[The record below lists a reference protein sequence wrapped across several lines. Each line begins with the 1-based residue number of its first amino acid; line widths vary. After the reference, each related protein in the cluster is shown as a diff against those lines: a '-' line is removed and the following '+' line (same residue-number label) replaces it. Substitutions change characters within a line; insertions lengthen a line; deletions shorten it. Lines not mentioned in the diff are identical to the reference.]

1 VVFIYNI
8 ERFTHT
14 YVVGIFWS
22 WPTSEFPRNF
32 RIFWF
37 KIRPKFQHACIWLYN
52 GMKTYMYIRW
62 YFDHIYIYTH
72 IWWYIYIYTRIL
84 DPNRIKYETMKTC
97 VDLVY
102 PIVAKSC
109 IVFILSTRKTQP
121 TKHWA
126 TARPFFEVGCV
137 AWVGCVLAGSS
148 TTWVVALSMS
158 AATTGPGGMFPM
170 DSCRTQPG
178 FFQPTRHVWDRKNMV
193 S

>member
-1 VVFIYNI
+1 MLLVSFDLDPQVNSPETSGFFDL
-8 ERFTHT
+8 RFDLNSCMHVYDYIMVWKHT
-14 YVVGIFWS
+14 CISDGIL
-22 WPTSEFPRNF
+22 
-32 RIFWF
+32 I
-37 KIRPKFQHACIWLYN
+37 
-52 GMKTYMYIRW
+52 
-62 YFDHIYIYTH
+62 IYILD
-72 IWWYIYIYTRIL
+72 YIYIYIFTRIL

-102 PIVAKSC
+102 PIVTTSC
-109 IVFILSTRKTQP
+109 IVFILSTRKTHP

-158 AATTGPGGMFPM
+158 AATTGPGGMFPL

>member
-1 VVFIYNI
+1 MLLVSFDLDPQVNSPETSGFFDLRLDPNSSMHVYDYIMVWKHTCISDGILIIY
-8 ERFTHT
+8 
-14 YVVGIFWS
+14 
-22 WPTSEFPRNF
+22 
-32 RIFWF
+32 
-37 KIRPKFQHACIWLYN
+37 
-52 GMKTYMYIRW
+52 
-62 YFDHIYIYTH
+62 IYIYTYLM
-72 IWWYIYIYTRIL
+72 IYIYIYTRIS